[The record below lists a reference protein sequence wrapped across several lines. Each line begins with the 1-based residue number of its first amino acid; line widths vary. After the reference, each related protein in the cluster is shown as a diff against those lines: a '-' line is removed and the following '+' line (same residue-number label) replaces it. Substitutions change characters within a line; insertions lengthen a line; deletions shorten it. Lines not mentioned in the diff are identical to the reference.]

1 MDIKEIEA
9 ELRIDKHDLDTE
21 LMSQAD
27 LFYRVAQE
35 YAHITSI
42 KDELYEN
49 IKQTDAKTNI
59 MLRESFA
66 DRGTKVTE
74 SQINA
79 AVLDHRDHKEAFH
92 DWITSKEEADKL
104 GSLKEAFM
112 QRSYM
117 LKDLA
122 QLYIAGYWADKTVSA
137 EDATSKEAVYEK
149 RKRRMAERRREKSN
163 NGA

>member
-1 MDIKEIEA
+1 MDLKELEA
-9 ELRIDKHDLDTE
+9 ALKIDKHDLDTE

-27 LFYRVAQE
+27 MFYRVAQE
-35 YAHITSI
+35 YAHITSV

-66 DRGTKVTE
+66 DRGTKATE

-79 AVLDHRDHKEAFH
+79 AVLDHQDHKEAFH

-122 QLYIAGYWADKTVSA
+122 QLYIAGYWSDKTVSA
-137 EDATSKEAVYEK
+137 EDTTSKEAVYKK
-149 RKRRMAERRREKSN
+149 RKSRLAERRRDARHPPK
-163 NGA
+163 